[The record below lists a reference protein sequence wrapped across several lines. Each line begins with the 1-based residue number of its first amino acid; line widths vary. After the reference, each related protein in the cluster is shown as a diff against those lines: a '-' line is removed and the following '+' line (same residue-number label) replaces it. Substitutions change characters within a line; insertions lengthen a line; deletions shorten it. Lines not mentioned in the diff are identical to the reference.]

1 MPLAGMPLAVRSCGV
16 CSSPAVRLALLSLLV
31 SLAACAT
38 VPPPSPEPATAAPP
52 ASPQPP
58 VAAPAPEA
66 SDLAPLAC
74 GIPEAGIGT
83 ASLFILEP
91 ADWIA
96 LASRLLACSPEAI
109 EALGLGEPD
118 RTDGDAPARI
128 DTYFR
133 TISAHRQALIVAY
146 DASGVVGVSVG
157 EEVPER
163 FMSRVFDLRT
173 VQVEGAIEGEP
184 ASSPEGTVV
193 YPATPQRPY
202 GVRLVRSPPLVVLS
216 VIRE

>member
-1 MPLAGMPLAVRSCGV
+1 MRLV
-16 CSSPAVRLALLSLLV
+16 CLSLLV
-31 SLAACAT
+31 SLAACAS
-38 VPPPSPEPATAAPP
+38 VPPPPPEPATAAPP
-52 ASPQPP
+52 ASTP

-66 SDLAPLAC
+66 PDPAPLAC
-74 GIPEAGIGT
+74 GIPEAGVRT

-91 ADWIA
+91 TDWIP

-109 EALGLGEPD
+109 AALPLGEPD
-118 RTDGDAPARI
+118 RTDGAAPSRI

-133 TISAHRQALIVAY
+133 TVAAHRQALIIAY

-173 VQVEGAIEGEP
+173 VQVEGAVEGEL

-193 YPATPQRPY
+193 YPATGQRPF